1 MKLYNLFLGGLIM
14 PENLIEEKKGP
25 FKVYGMPW
33 YIFAGVAVVVFFA
46 AIKGFL
52 PKNSVGAFAL
62 LYSVGIL
69 FAMIGDRIPIW
80 KEYVGGGPILAFL
93 GSAALVYY
101 GIIPEASVEA
111 VKIFMDTADF
121 LDLFIAVLITGS
133 ILSVNRKL
141 LMKAFLGY
149 IPAILGGVIVAFV
162 LGALGGAMFGIP
174 MSEIATKYV
183 LPIMGGGTGAGAIPM
198 SEIYSSVTGGD
209 PAAWLSFALSILT
222 IANIIAII
230 AASVLNKLGETK
242 AGAKFNGHGELIRNA
257 EDISK
262 LEETRVVKVTARE
275 VAAGLILACAFYVL
289 GNILSKT
296 LIIPEFT
303 LMGINVK
310 IDIHRFAWMV
320 ILVAIANVANIIPLE
335 LKEGAKKLQGFF
347 SKQFLLV
354 VMVGVGIAMT
364 DLGELIAAFNIA
376 NVVIAGLIVT
386 GAILGSGIV
395 GWLVGFYPIET
406 AISAGLCMANRG
418 GSGDVAVLTAAKRM
432 DLMSFAQISSR
443 LGGGI
448 MLILAS
454 IAFGIFF

>member
-1 MKLYNLFLGGLIM
+1 M
-14 PENLIEEKKGP
+14 PNLIEEKKGP
-25 FKVYGMPW
+25 FKMFGMPW
-33 YIFAGVAVVVFFA
+33 YLMLVVA
-46 AIKGFL
+46 AIVLFASTMGYL
-52 PKNSVGAFAL
+52 PNNAVGAFAL

-69 FAMIGDRIPIW
+69 FATVGDRIPIW

-93 GSAALVYY
+93 GSAALVYW
-101 GIIPEASVEA
+101 GIIPQASVDA
-111 VKIFMDTADF
+111 VVTLMDTADF

-141 LMKAFLGY
+141 LLKAFAGY
-149 IPAILGGVIVAFV
+149 LPAILGGVVAAFGFAAV
-162 LGALGGAMFGIP
+162 GGMIFGIP
-174 MSEIATKYV
+174 VADIATKYV

-198 SEIYSSVTGGD
+198 SEIYATVTGGD
-209 PAAWLSFALSILT
+209 PGAWLTFALSILT

-230 AASVLNKLGETK
+230 AASVLNKFGESK
-242 AGAKFNGHGELIRNA
+242 IGAKFNGNGELIRNA

-262 LEETRVVKVTARE
+262 LEDTKVIKVTQRE
-275 VAAGLILACAFYVL
+275 VACGLILAVAFYVL

-320 ILVAIANVANIIPLE
+320 VLVAVANVANIIPAE
-335 LKEGAKKLQGFF
+335 LKEGAKKIQGFF

-354 VMVGVGIAMT
+354 IMVGVGIAMT
-364 DLGELIAAFNIA
+364 DLGELIQAFTFA
-376 NVVIAGLIVT
+376 NVIIAALVVF
-386 GAILGSGIV
+386 GAIVGSAVV
-395 GWLVGFYPIET
+395 GWFVGFYPIET

-448 MLILAS
+448 MLIVAFV
-454 IAFGIFF
+454 AFGLFF

>member
-1 MKLYNLFLGGLIM
+1 M
-14 PENLIEEKKGP
+14 PNLIEEKKGT
-25 FKVYGMPW
+25 FKMFGMPW
-33 YIFAGVAVVVFFA
+33 YIMLPIA
-46 AIKGFL
+46 AIVLFASTAGYL
-52 PKNSVGAFAL
+52 PNNAVGAFAL

-69 FAMIGDRIPIW
+69 FATVGDRIPIW
-80 KEYVGGGPILAFL
+80 NEYVGGGPILAFL
-93 GSAALVYY
+93 GSAALVYW
-101 GIIPEASVEA
+101 GIIPQASVDA
-111 VKIFMDTADF
+111 VITLMDTADF

-141 LMKAFLGY
+141 LLKAFAGY
-149 IPAILGGVIVAFV
+149 LPAILGGVAAAFG
-162 LGALGGAMFGIP
+162 LASIGGLIFGIP
-174 MSEIATKYV
+174 MADIATKYV

-209 PAAWLSFALSILT
+209 AGAWLSFALSILT

-230 AASVLNKLGETK
+230 AGSVLNKIGETK
-242 AGAKFNGHGELIRNA
+242 IGAKFNGNGELIRNA

-262 LEETRVVKVTARE
+262 LEDTKVIKVTGRE
-275 VAAGLILACAFYVL
+275 VACGLILACTFYVL
-289 GNILSKT
+289 GNIFAET
-296 LIIPEFT
+296 LIIPEFN

-320 ILVAIANVANIIPLE
+320 ILVAVANVANVIPEE
-335 LKEGAKKLQGFF
+335 LKEGAKKLQAFF

-354 VMVGVGIAMT
+354 IMVGVGIAMT
-364 DLGELIAAFNIA
+364 DLGELIAAFNFA
-376 NVVIAGLIVT
+376 NVVIATLVVL
-386 GAILGSGIV
+386 GAILGSGLV

-432 DLMSFAQISSR
+432 NLMSFAQISSR

-448 MLILAS
+448 MLIVAS
-454 IAFGIFF
+454 IMFGIFF

>member
-1 MKLYNLFLGGLIM
+1 M
-14 PENLIEEKKGP
+14 PENLMQEKKAT
-25 FKVYGMPW
+25 FKMFGMPW
-33 YIFAGVAVVVFFA
+33 YLALVVA
-46 AIKGFL
+46 AIVLFASTAGYL

-69 FAMIGDRIPIW
+69 FSTVGDRIPIW

-141 LMKAFLGY
+141 LMKALAGY
-149 IPAILGGVIVAFV
+149 IPAILGGVIAAF
-162 LGALGGAMFGIP
+162 LFGAIGGLIFGIP
-174 MSEIATKYV
+174 IPEIATRYV

-198 SEIYSSVTGGD
+198 SEIYATVTGGD
-209 PAAWLSFALSILT
+209 AAGWLSFGLSILT

-230 AASVLNKLGETK
+230 AASVLNKIGETK
-242 AGAKFNGHGELIRNA
+242 SGAKLTGNGDLIRNA

-262 LEETRVVKVTARE
+262 LEDTQEIKVTARE
-275 VAAGLILACAFYVL
+275 VAAGLILACTFYVL

-296 LIIPEFT
+296 VRIPEFT
-303 LMGINVK
+303 LMGIGVK

-320 ILVAIANVANIIPLE
+320 ILVAVANVANLIPAE
-335 LKEGAKKLQGFF
+335 LKAGAKKLQGFF

-364 DLGELIAAFNIA
+364 DLGELIAAFNFA
-376 NVVIAGLIVT
+376 NVAIAALIVV
-386 GAILGSGIV
+386 GAVVGSALI
-395 GWLVGFYPIET
+395 GWLVGFYPIEA

-448 MLILAS
+448 MLIIAS
-454 IAFGIFF
+454 IAFGIFY